1 MITQAKKKATY
12 SGNIKP
18 EFFEKIREQF
28 KIYKASKRGYD
39 ARIIENN
46 RWFKNLYTAGGG
58 EIPEVSTSYLFNVL
72 ATKHAEVMDN
82 YPEPNI
88 IERDKKDRK
97 IALALSKV
105 IPRRLDLCNFK
116 QTYSRAWWYKLKNGA
131 SCYGIF
137 FDPTKD
143 AAGEI
148 VIKKIDLL
156 NLFWEPGVSDIQD
169 SKFLFL
175 TSLCDTEELKRKYPA
190 AEIAEN
196 SDLISADFLTYDDN
210 QNTLQSEILRGK
222 TMVIDCYY
230 KKRGEYGSTVELIK
244 FCGDTILAASEDA
257 GRGGLYDHGMYPFV
271 IDALYP
277 DEDSPV
283 SFGLI
288 DLIKNQQIYIDKL
301 DELICKNAIAA
312 SKTRF
317 MIKDNGG
324 VNEHELC
331 DLSKDIIHVS
341 GSVLDENIRELTV
354 SPLHDY
360 IIEHRQKKIDEMKE
374 ISGSRDVL
382 QGGTTAG
389 VTAYSAIMALQNAGE
404 KISRDMRSE
413 GYEAYRR
420 IIAML
425 IELLRQFHPET
436 RTYRVGTGA
445 KPEYIEFSGDG
456 LKDELITIDGEVL
469 RRRIEFDIIISPQKN
484 NPYSRISQNQA
495 MLDLWNAGVFEPE
508 NRENA
513 ILLIECMQFDGKDRI
528 LDGLRKSVP
537 KIQNKI

>member
-1 MITQAKKKATY
+1 MATIQAKKKPTY

-97 IALALSKV
+97 IAFALSKV

-131 SCYGIF
+131 ACYGIF

-175 TSLCDTEELKRKYPA
+175 TSLCDAEELKRKYPA
-190 AEIAEN
+190 AELAGNAN
-196 SDLISADFLTYDDN
+196 SMDFLTYDDN
-210 QNTLQSEILRGK
+210 QNTLQSEIMRGK
-222 TMVIDCYY
+222 TIVIDCYY
-230 KKRGEYGSTVELIK
+230 KKHGEYGSTVELIK

-331 DLSKDIIHVS
+331 D
-341 GSVLDENIRELTV
+341 ENIRELTV

-404 KISRDMRSE
+404 KISRDMRNE

-436 RTYRVGTGA
+436 SVYRVGSGKKT
-445 KPEYIEFSGDG
+445 EYIEFSGSS
-456 LKDELITIDGEVL
+456 LKDELIPADGEVL

-484 NPYSRISQNQA
+484 NPYGRISQNQT
-495 MLDLWNAGVFEPE
+495 MLDLWNAGVFDSE